1 MTAQQRRISIG
12 LVINN
17 VRPLT
22 TPEDHAVTA
31 APPTVQ
37 QRAVD
42 NLAFIRHTME
52 RAAAFTHVSGWG
64 MVAVGALAF
73 IASFAAR
80 VVAGDAALTD
90 GRRARVWMTVWL
102 VQAVISAA
110 VAGVLIRR
118 KARAADA
125 DLLSSPGKKTL
136 SGFAPPMIAGALM
149 TFALAQHG
157 VFALLPGV
165 WMLLYGVAVMTGGAH
180 SVRTLPAMGVAFVM
194 LGGIALFI
202 APAYADW
209 LMGAGFGSLHVIFGI
224 LVVRRHGG

>member
-1 MTAQQRRISIG
+1 
-12 LVINN
+12 
-17 VRPLT
+17 
-22 TPEDHAVTA
+22 
-31 APPTVQ
+31 
-37 QRAVD
+37 
-42 NLAFIRHTME
+42 ME

-64 MVAVGALAF
+64 MVAVGVLAF
-73 IASFAAR
+73 VASFAAR
-80 VVAGDAALTD
+80 IIAGGGALMD
-90 GRRARVWMTVWL
+90 GQRARVWVTVWL

-125 DLLSSPGKKTL
+125 DLLSSPGKKML

-157 VFALLPGV
+157 IFALLPGV
-165 WMLLYGVAVMTGGAH
+165 WMLLYGVGVMTGGAH

-209 LMGAGFGSLHVIFGI
+209 LMGAGFGGLHIIFGI